1 MWVKTACQKSP
12 EPRHSRLAKS
22 LPSEAL
28 TRPNGVRSKHATQAC
43 MFQDARG
50 RMRFGSHPRPRTPSK
65 ASKPWLQS
73 TRPSWSITT
82 SCAQAHD
89 HRGEA
94 DNESM
99 HQMRLQN
106 CLSEHNDGVT
116 ASQLR
121 SLTPSSSGSRHLNDG
136 HGVGELCLL
145 PRAASAAPHAPS
157 AVPWSMLRSQAL
169 QQLPVNAINTAA
181 HKSSPP

>member
-1 MWVKTACQKSP
+1 MKTACQKSP